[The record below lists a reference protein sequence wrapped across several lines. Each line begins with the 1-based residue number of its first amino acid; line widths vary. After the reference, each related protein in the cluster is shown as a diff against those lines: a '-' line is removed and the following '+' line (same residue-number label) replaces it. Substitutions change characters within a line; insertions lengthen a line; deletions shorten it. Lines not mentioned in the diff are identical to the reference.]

1 MTTAAPASDPILMPA
16 PRADA
21 RGAKRKAGGDA
32 LGFAAALKSARDGKS
47 GAAGAEAGKAEIG
60 KTEPGKADERGRAGI
75 NIVIPPQLRFD
86 ARLEVEHPALPLA
99 IAVAD
104 DAKASP
110 EDEDLPLLATP
121 ETDETEDAP
130 PVINPLLVAFT
141 AITASVVRNEGDGQ
155 DTRPAIEADA
165 GISASVAPAAHE
177 AGPNADKATV
187 LAASDTAALV
197 DVPAKPLVEVQPAPP
212 RAAAETT
219 AVRAAVATAQTD
231 LATVAPR
238 IADPV
243 TGPVASFNAALAAGS
258 QSRSDDRSDGRSGQQ
273 NRRGDGLAA
282 RVTVVAEQSIPAP
295 AAPVSATST
304 ALVAGL
310 TGDSGWHSALRSVA
324 AMQRVSGQMNGT
336 PVHSMKLQLHPAEL
350 GMVTADLRF
359 SGDQLAVE
367 LKVENAEAYHR
378 LSSDSD
384 SIVASLKALGY
395 DIDQVTVAQSSVAN
409 STGGRPDAGA
419 GTDRGSTGGNA
430 FAASDGDGS
439 DRNRAGGQAAARDQ
453 GRDGRQGYAGA
464 QSAAE
469 GNGRGLYI

>member
-1 MTTAAPASDPILMPA
+1 MTTAAPASDPIMMPA

-32 LGFAAALKSARDGKS
+32 LGFAAALKSAREGKP
-47 GAAGAEAGKAEIG
+47 GAARTETDRSETGKAEA
-60 KTEPGKADERGRAGI
+60 GKADERGRAGI
-75 NIVIPPQLRFD
+75 NIVVPPQLRFD
-86 ARLEVEHPALPLA
+86 ARLEVERPALPLA

-165 GISASVAPAAHE
+165 GISAPAAHE
-177 AGPNADKATV
+177 AGPNADKAAV
-187 LAASDTAALV
+187 LATSDTAALV
-197 DVPAKPLVEVQPAPP
+197 DAPAKPLVEVQPAPP

-219 AVRAAVATAQTD
+219 AVRAAVATAQPD
-231 LATVAPR
+231 PATVAPR

-295 AAPVSATST
+295 AAHVSATST

-324 AMQRVSGQMNGT
+324 AMQRVSGQMNGA

-430 FAASDGDGS
+430 FAASGGDGS
-439 DRNRAGGQAAARDQ
+439 DRNRAGGQAASRDQ

>member
-1 MTTAAPASDPILMPA
+1 MTTAAPAPDPIMMPA

-32 LGFAAALKSARDGKS
+32 QGFAAALKSAREGRPETGKADS
-47 GAAGAEAGKAEIG
+47 GKAESG
-60 KTEPGKADERGRAGI
+60 KVDGRV
-75 NIVIPPQLRFD
+75 NIVIPPRLRFD
-86 ARLEVEHPALPLA
+86 ARLEIEGPALPVTID
-99 IAVAD
+99 IADAD
-104 DAKASP
+104 KTGD
-110 EDEDLPLLATP
+110 DDDLPLIAVP
-121 ETDETEDAP
+121 DTEDADEATP
-130 PVINPLLVAFT
+130 AVSPLIVAFT
-141 AITASVVRNEGDGQ
+141 AITATVVRTGQDGQ
-155 DTRPAIEADA
+155 ETRSAPDADA
-165 GISASVAPAAHE
+165 PLAPEPATPGIETTTAGDKGAVRVAVDIP
-177 AGPNADKATV
+177 AGPDA
-187 LAASDTAALV
+187 
-197 DVPAKPLVEVQPAPP
+197 PAKPVVDTQPAPH
-212 RAAAETT
+212 RAAAPET
-219 AVRAAVATAQTD
+219 AAIRAAVVAPQPDPAN
-231 LATVAPR
+231 VAPR
-238 IADPV
+238 VADPGA
-243 TGPVASFNAALAAGS
+243 GPVASFNAALAAGS
-258 QSRSDDRSDGRSGQQ
+258 QARSDDRPDGRPDGRSGQQ
-273 NRRGDGLAA
+273 NRRGDNVSA

-295 AAPVSATST
+295 VAPAPATST

-310 TGDSGWHSALRSVA
+310 TGDSGWQSALRSVA
-324 AMQRVSGQMNGT
+324 AMQRMSGQMNGA

-409 STGGRPDAGA
+409 SGGGRPDAGA
-419 GTDRGSTGGNA
+419 GADRGPAGGNA
-430 FAASDGDGS
+430 FAASGGDGS

-464 QSAAE
+464 QSAVE